1 MLKKINLTVSD
12 HFGTCIKGLSLAQF
26 MNIENATI
34 WQFDMTHGFLKE
46 VFNSLKFWEKLE
58 GKQKYTPDLIIRNIG
73 NKSS

>member
-1 MLKKINLTVSD
+1 
-12 HFGTCIKGLSLAQF
+12 